1 MQPWPNFEPKSS
13 NKKKP
18 NETREEYH
26 FNLHWWD
33 IKTSLLSTDQ
43 KWSVREVER
52 GYHPKKT
59 ECLWKQMNSMLY
71 LCLQCMWEKYVVL
84 GIYCER
90 KTKTKQ
96 TNTKSFQSFSMHACL
111 YHKMNLAQC
120 AWKIFSI
127 TKLNNEPNFL
137 VSRYLMIK
145 ASSFDNSVLSL
156 SKSKILIWCVV
167 WVNVLY

>member
-1 MQPWPNFEPKSS
+1 MECERSGERIPS
-13 NKKKP
+13 KKNRMPMKA
-18 NETREEYH
+18 NE
-26 FNLHWWD
+26 FNVV
-33 IKTSLLSTDQ
+33 SLSAMY
-43 KWSVREVER
+43 VRKI
-52 GYHPKKT
+52 Y
-59 ECLWKQMNSMLY
+59 C
-71 LCLQCMWEKYVVL
+71 L